1 MPFFYCIFVPCNN
14 PYDMKIQEIQTAFQ
28 KIYGV
33 EAEHA
38 YFAPGRVNL
47 IGEHTDYNGG
57 LVFPCAL
64 SFGTWLLISRR
75 NDQQNCLHSLNM
87 EFSTTIDNAIFS
99 QSPKEWIKYPAG
111 VMKEFADNGYNTFG
125 YNMLFAGN
133 VPLGSS
139 LSSSASIEVVTA
151 IMLNDVC
158 QAKLDMTE
166 LVKLSQR
173 AECDFVG
180 VKCGIMDQFASG
192 FGKKDHAIAL
202 DCATLKYE
210 LVPLKINGY
219 KLLITNTNKPHS
231 LVASKYNDRRRECEE
246 AAQILSQKYPI
257 THLCELTEEQFEAS
271 KDLIHDTIERN
282 RAEHAVYEN
291 ARVHKAIA
299 ALKTGDLALF
309 GQLMNASHR
318 SLKELYEVSCFE
330 LDTLAENAQ
339 QFDGVIGS
347 RMTGGGFGG
356 CTVTLIQEEKVDALI
371 AHLAPLYKEATGL
384 EASFY
389 LADIG
394 DGARKLF

>member
-75 NDQQNCLHSLNM
+75 NDQQNCLHSLNI

-158 QAKLDMTE
+158 QAGLDMTE

-173 AECDFVG
+173 AECNFVG

-210 LVPLKINGY
+210 LVPLKISGY

-271 KDLIHDTIERN
+271 KDLIHDTIVRN

-330 LDTLAENAQ
+330 LDTLAENSQ